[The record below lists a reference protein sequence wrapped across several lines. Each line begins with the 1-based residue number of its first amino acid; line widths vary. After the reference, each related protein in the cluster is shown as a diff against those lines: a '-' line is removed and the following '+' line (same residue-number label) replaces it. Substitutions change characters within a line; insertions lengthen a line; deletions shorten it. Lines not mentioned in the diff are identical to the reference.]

1 MANADASF
9 LSQRLDAGAAP
20 LAVGDVLA
28 IVLVLTAG
36 TIHHSSVAAVAADP
50 LHLVAVLV
58 PFLVG
63 WVVAAPLLGAYSAG
77 AAESAKAAIPLAVRS
92 WVVADLVGVGL
103 RATPVFPGGFALT
116 FLAVS
121 LVTGLVAIVAW
132 RWVYFRI
139 R

>member
-9 LSQRLDAGAAP
+9 LSERLDAGAIP
-20 LAVGDVLA
+20 LAVGDILA
-28 IVLVLTAG
+28 IVAVLTAG
-36 TIHHSSVAAVAADP
+36 TIQHNGAAFVTANP
-50 LHLVAVLV
+50 LYLAGVLV
-58 PFLVG
+58 PFLLG
-63 WVVAAPLLGAYSAG
+63 WAVAAPLLGAYSPG

-92 WVVADLVGVGL
+92 WVVADIAGVVL
-103 RATPVFPGGFALT
+103 RATPLFHGGFALT

-132 RWVYFRI
+132 RWLYFRI

>member
-1 MANADASF
+1 MANADASL

-36 TIHHSSVAAVAADP
+36 TVHHNGVAFVSANP
-50 LHLVAVLV
+50 LYLAGVLA

-63 WVVAAPLLGAYSAG
+63 WLVAAPLLGAYSPG
-77 AAESAKAAIPLAVRS
+77 AAESAKAALPLAVRS

-103 RATPVFPGGFALT
+103 RATPVFSGGFALT

-132 RWVYFRI
+132 RWVYFRL